1 MLRDG
6 LRLEENEPS
15 PDTLPLCDGTI
26 GDGIIGDGIFGDG
39 IFGDGIIFSDMRE

>member
-26 GDGIIGDGIFGDG
+26 GDGIYLFQVLKILNQAGFI
-39 IFGDGIIFSDMRE
+39 